1 MPGAEGWNG
10 ARIRALRSRLGWT
23 QKDLAERI
31 EVHSVTISRW
41 ESDLNEPHGLAIKQL
56 EQLEQEPIT
65 KADS

>member
-1 MPGAEGWNG
+1 MPGDWNG
-10 ARIRALRSRLGWT
+10 ARIRALRAKLGLT

-56 EQLEQEPIT
+56 EQREAMPAA
-65 KADS
+65 KADK